1 MLTGPKLQQDVLE
14 ILLQFRQRPVVLVA
28 DIKEMFSQVVLT
40 EKDCKYHRLLW
51 RDLDPTKP
59 VDVYEA
65 VLLTFGDRASP
76 YLTQFVLH
84 SHALD
89 FKENYSATVVA
100 TVAQKWCSNR
110 TEVLEEIPQE
120 DQATG
125 VELDGSELLSVKTL
139 AVHLNASEDVFM
151 FIVKEINLTFYT
163 K

>member
-14 ILLQFRQRPVVLVA
+14 ILLQFRQRPVVLVT

-65 VLLTFGDRASP
+65 VHLTFGDRASP

-84 SHALD
+84 RHALD
-89 FKENYSATVVA
+89 LKENYPATAMVLLRDMYVDDILHSEE
-100 TVAQKWCSNR
+100 TV
-110 TEVLEEIPQE
+110 E
-120 DQATG
+120 
-125 VELDGSELLSVKTL
+125 KTPF
-139 AVHLNASEDVFM
+139 SSM
-151 FIVKEINLTFYT
+151 RI
-163 K
+163 